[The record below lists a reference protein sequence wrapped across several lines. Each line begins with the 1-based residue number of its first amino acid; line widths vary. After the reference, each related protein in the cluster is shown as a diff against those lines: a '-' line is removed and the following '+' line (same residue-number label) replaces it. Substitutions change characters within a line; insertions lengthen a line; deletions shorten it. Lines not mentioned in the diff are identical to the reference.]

1 MKGWTAQERLKGP
14 VTLNAHLRTGQL
26 AELLTCSAQH
36 LRNLE
41 RDGVLPPSTRTGN
54 GYRWFDSGHLHAAK
68 AYQGL
73 STALGPVAAKA
84 LMRALHADPR
94 AIPARLDAV
103 HAGLHAER
111 IALRR
116 ARTAAAQIDAEE
128 IADPQPGDA
137 MTIGQLAA
145 ALDLRTS
152 TLRHWETEGLLTP
165 ARDARGRY
173 YTPREVQQARI
184 VDQLRRAGHRIP
196 ELRVLLTER
205 RQLGMAPDVHQLL
218 QQREHALDVRSRAL
232 LRAGAHLL
240 DLAQGAQ

>member
-1 MKGWTAQERLKGP
+1 MEGWTAREQPKGSA
-14 VTLNAHLRTGQL
+14 TLNARLSTGQL
-26 AELLTCSAQH
+26 AELLACSAQH

-54 GYRWFDSGHLHAAK
+54 GYRWFHTGHLNAAR
-68 AYQGL
+68 AYQAL
-73 STALGPVAAKA
+73 SSALGPVAAKA
-84 LMRALHADPR
+84 LMRELHADPG

-103 HAGLHAER
+103 HAGLHADR
-111 IALRR
+111 VALRR
-116 ARTAAAQIDAEE
+116 ARSAAAQIDAEE

-145 ALDLRTS
+145 ALDVRTS
-152 TLRHWETEGLLTP
+152 TLRHWESEGLLTP
-165 ARDARGRY
+165 ARDGRRRY

-218 QQREHALDVRSRAL
+218 QRREHALDVRSRAL
-232 LRAGAHLL
+232 LTAGAHLRE
-240 DLAQGAQ
+240 LAQGAQ